1 MTKQAL
7 YEELFQYIELHYKE
21 DLLYPILRLN
31 AAPSASPEEDDD
43 DLYCIYH
50 IFKSDSAPSCGPL
63 YNVVE
68 AAEEEETFTEAL
80 LRLIEE
86 RRLTEPEVYNAV
98 FMDRKLFNKIRND
111 RHYQPSKRTVLLLAI
126 ALKLSLEETKT
137 FLDKA
142 GFSLSRCN
150 KTDVIVEY
158 FLVNGNYD
166 ILTINE
172 MLIEFKMSPLL
183 RCD

>member
-1 MTKQAL
+1 MTKQEL
-7 YEELFQYIELHYKE
+7 YAELLGYIKQHYE
-21 DLLYPILRLN
+21 GERRYSLRRLE
-31 AAPSASPEEDDD
+31 AAPGEPAETEGVDF
-43 DLYCIYH
+43 CIYH
-50 IFKSDSAPSCGPL
+50 IFKANERTKRASL
-63 YNVVE
+63 YNAVE

-98 FMDRKLFNKIRND
+98 FMDRKLFNKIRNN
-111 RHYQPSKRTVLLLAI
+111 RHYQPSKRTALLLAI
-126 ALKLSLEETKT
+126 ALKLSLEETEA
-137 FLDKA
+137 FLEKA

-158 FLVNGNYD
+158 FLINGNYD

-172 MLIEFKMSPLL
+172 MLMEFKMPPLL
-183 RCD
+183 RYD